1 MELFLL
7 WFVLTAYF
15 IWRLYTVTKKRTVIN
30 QELSGTVFM
39 LALGVLGLADRLLP
53 VRPSRGV
60 AVAVLAVLLVITVV
74 ISYKLNKKYEAWRRE
89 MEEKGL

>member
-1 MELFLL
+1 MELLL

-39 LALGVLGLADRLLP
+39 LALGVLGEYMSHIYEEVKA
-53 VRPSRGV
+53 RPRYFIMDT
-60 AVAVLAVLLVITVV
+60 L
-74 ISYKLNKKYEAWRRE
+74 E
-89 MEEKGL
+89 